1 MLIAIPK
8 VNKSFSVDLDQ
19 ERSGGNKAQVLNA
32 VFPDHTIIFSLPIIP
47 IGVSVPNLTLL
58 LKIYK
63 SCHYFKRVFKGTS

>member
-32 VFPDHTIIFSLPIIP
+32 VFPDQYHNFLIAYYSNWRVYSESDSSSKNLEI
-47 IGVSVPNLTLL
+47 VPLL
-58 LKIYK
+58 
-63 SCHYFKRVFKGTS
+63 